1 MSLIVSTGDGPEMI
15 VSTSDGPEMIVST
28 GDGPAMTPSTGDGP
42 DMTPSTGDAE
52 VTLVA
57 AVTMFWV
64 VTKELSYAS
73 LELLSQTDPQL
84 LDLQLWV
91 AH

>member
-1 MSLIVSTGDGPEMI
+1 
-15 VSTSDGPEMIVST
+15 
-28 GDGPAMTPSTGDGP
+28 MTW
-42 DMTPSTGDAE
+42 STGDAE
-52 VTLVA
+52 VTLIA
-57 AVTMFWV
+57 AVTMLWV

-73 LELLSQTDPQL
+73 LGLLSQTDPQL

>member
-1 MSLIVSTGDGPEMI
+1 MMLIGSSSRGDESKLILSTGDGPE
-15 VSTSDGPEMIVST
+15 
-28 GDGPAMTPSTGDGP
+28 
-42 DMTPSTGDAE
+42 MTPSTGDAE
-52 VTLVA
+52 VTLTT
-57 AVTMFWV
+57 AVTMLWV